1 MMEPLPPEG
10 VEEPDDSESAA
21 AQAAPEPE
29 SERNGKKIKILS
41 IFGQIEGHTAV
52 PEAVKSTKYEHILP
66 LLAAA
71 EDAPDVSG
79 VLVLLNT
86 VGGDVEAGLAIA
98 ELIAGMQTPTVS
110 LVLGGGH
117 SIGLPLAV
125 AAKRSFVVKSATLTL
140 HPVRFNGLVI
150 GVEQSF
156 DYFKQMQDRIA
167 EFVTSHSKISRA
179 DYDRLILA
187 SDRIANDMGTILTGE
202 EAVAAG
208 LIDALGGVRE
218 ALNALRN
225 MIG

>member
-1 MMEPLPPEG
+1 MCEILPPDAR
-10 VEEPDDSESAA
+10 EEENLENAA
-21 AQAAPEPE
+21 AAESAPEPE
-29 SERNGKKIKILS
+29 SEKDGKRLRILS

-71 EDAPDVSG
+71 EDAEEIRG
-79 VLVLLNT
+79 VLILLNT

-98 ELIAGMQTPTVS
+98 EMIAGMQTPTVS
-110 LVLGGGH
+110 LILGGGH

-125 AAKRSFVVKSATLTL
+125 AAKKSFVVKSATLTL
-140 HPVRFNGLVI
+140 HPVRFNGLVL

-156 DYFKQMQDRIA
+156 DYFRQMQDRIA
-167 EFVTSHSKISRA
+167 EFVVAHSKITRESFNK
-179 DYDRLILA
+179 LILA

-208 LIDALGGVRE
+208 LIGRVGSIRE
-218 ALNALRN
+218 ALDALRE
-225 MIG
+225 MM